1 MYTGVGTGW
10 EGGWAA
16 TDAQIIASFHK
27 KKKQKKKNLQDFIMF
42 IENGI
47 SALNIGQSLTCEIN
61 RLWLYIYSYTWA
73 WRVVLINTIS
83 NCILIIRCDKLYVYH
98 CSICKTNL
106 INLFVGLTNI
116 ARSVFMI
123 GLGSLLSILSG
134 TYIHRTVICC
144 GSFSIILIR
153 CLRNPFKVFSIYQS
167 IEGTTIST
175 FDLMGLKIPFQL
187 DLTLCHDPSPVEYT
201 IASKSTAVDLEKLFI
216 TPTHNIYNPH
226 P

>member
-1 MYTGVGTGW
+1 
-10 EGGWAA
+10 
-16 TDAQIIASFHK
+16 
-27 KKKQKKKNLQDFIMF
+27 MF

-153 CLRNPFKVFSIYQS
+153 CLRNPFEVFSIS
-167 IEGTTIST
+167 IYWRYNYIHFRSYGV
-175 FDLMGLKIPFQL
+175 KNPFPIRSNVMPWPL
-187 DLTLCHDPSPVEYT
+187 SRW
-201 IASKSTAVDLEKLFI
+201 
-216 TPTHNIYNPH
+216 IYNCF
-226 P
+226 